1 MALMESMQE
10 RVVFVSGSNLTVI
23 AEPTMYLFRLEPL
36 AYASRTDTSQWL
48 RIKGRKEARSP

>member
-1 MALMESMQE
+1 MESMQK

-23 AEPTMYLFRLEPL
+23 AELTMYLFRLEPL